1 MAEKSPKREG
11 FAMIPHRPTPKE
23 KTQKAFRAY
32 LDLLD
37 TADWLK
43 KELRTPL
50 EAFDLTM
57 PGFRLMELVN
67 REGAQ
72 KIVDVA
78 DKSGVTRQATDDL
91 IARLESRNWVR
102 RAVVRLPPVEFK
114 QSHLSKG
121 REDGTRVGRRV
132 QVVGLTALGKKFM
145 KDVLPRHSKLVKSLL
160 RVLEAREQDTLSRI
174 CRKLREGDVMKFVRE
189 ITTEREGE

>member
-1 MAEKSPKREG
+1 
-11 FAMIPHRPTPKE
+11 MIPHRPTPKE

-43 KELRTPL
+43 GELRMPL

-57 PGFRLMELVN
+57 PGFRLMELLN

-72 KIVDVA
+72 KVVTLA
-78 DKSGVTRQATDDL
+78 ERAGVRRQATDQA
-91 IARLESRNWVR
+91 IKRLERRHWVR
-102 RAVVRLPPVEFK
+102 RAIVALPAVGFQE
-114 QSHLSKG
+114 SHLPKAKEG
-121 REDGTRVGRRV
+121 EARNGRRV
-132 QVVGLTALGKKFM
+132 QVIGLTKLGKKFM
-145 KDVLPRHSKLVKSLL
+145 KDVLPRHSKMVKSLL
-160 RVLEAREQDTLSRI
+160 RVLDSREQETLSRI

-189 ITTEREGE
+189 LTMEREGE

>member
-1 MAEKSPKREG
+1 
-11 FAMIPHRPTPKE
+11 MIPHRPTPKE

-43 KELRTPL
+43 KELRAPL

-72 KIVDVA
+72 KIVDLA

-91 IARLESRNWVR
+91 IARLERRNWVR

-114 QSHLSKG
+114 RSHLSKG

-132 QVVGLTALGKKFM
+132 QVVGLTALGKRFM
-145 KDVLPRHSKLVKSLL
+145 KDVLPRHSKLVKALL

-174 CRKLREGDVMKFVRE
+174 CRKLREGDVMKFVKE